1 MRPEPSVG
9 EAVTITGLPIVYALG
24 TALDRDR
31 VLTYCRVL
39 LAVEVVGFLFLVAGT
54 YGLIVPLAG
63 PTSTDFVSFYAAG
76 ALADAGTPELA
87 YDRAA
92 HDLAEQR
99 ATAAGIEY
107 RFFYYPPVFLLLCA
121 ALAHLPY
128 LAAFLLFEVATLALC
143 LIVMREILAE
153 RGWSA
158 IIPVLAFPA
167 AFWTLG
173 LGQNSFLTAAL
184 FGAGTLW
191 IDHRPILA
199 GFCFG
204 ALCYKPHFALLVPVA
219 LLAGQHWRALAASLG
234 SAAALCGLSLVVF
247 GWQTWQGFVAAATGS
262 HATYA
267 SGRINFGGL
276 VTPFG
281 GVLLA
286 GGTPNA
292 AFMAQAAATL
302 GAGLLVAF
310 VWRRGLPLPIRAPT
324 LAAATLVAVPV
335 ALIYDLMLATVAA
348 AWLVRDPAGLAGW
361 ERVTLTALF
370 VLSMI
375 PPSLAEVWRVPAGP
389 IVTLAL
395 LALIAARAL
404 GTMPST
410 GRAGATLA

>member
-9 EAVTITGLPIVYALG
+9 EAVTITGLRFVYALG
-24 TALDRDR
+24 AALDHDR

-39 LAVEVVGFLFLVAGT
+39 LAVEIVVFLFLVAGT

-87 YDRAA
+87 YDQAA
-92 HDLAEQR
+92 HDAAEQR
-99 ATAAGIEY
+99 AAAPGIEY

-121 ALAHLPY
+121 ALARLPY
-128 LAAFLLFEVATLALC
+128 LAAFLLFEATTLALC

-158 IIPVLAFPA
+158 IMPVLAFPA

-191 IDHRPILA
+191 IDRRPILA

-204 ALCYKPHFALLVPVA
+204 ALCYKPHFALLVPLA
-219 LLAGQHWRALAASLG
+219 LLAGRRWRALAASLG
-234 SAAALCGLSLVVF
+234 SAAAVCLLSLIAF
-247 GWQTWQGFVAAATGS
+247 GWETWQGFVAAAAGS
-262 HATYA
+262 HAIYA

-276 VTPFG
+276 ITPFG
-281 GVLLA
+281 AVLLA
-286 GGTPNA
+286 GGTSNA
-292 AFMAQAAATL
+292 AYVAQAAVTL
-302 GAGLLVAF
+302 GAGLLVVF
-310 VWRRGLPLPIRAPT
+310 VWRRRLPLPIRGAT

-335 ALIYDLMLATVAA
+335 ALIYDLMLAAVAA

-361 ERVTLTALF
+361 ERVALTALF
-370 VLSMI
+370 MI
-375 PPSLAEVWRVPAGP
+375 SVFPPGLAEAWHIPAGP
-389 IVTLAL
+389 IVAMAL

-404 GTMPST
+404 GGLSST
-410 GRAGATLA
+410 GRVGATLA

>member
-9 EAVTITGLPIVYALG
+9 EAVTITGLRFVYALG
-24 TALDRDR
+24 AALDRDR

-39 LAVEVVGFLFLVAGT
+39 LAVEIVVFLFLVAGT
-54 YGLIVPLAG
+54 HGLIVPLAG

-76 ALADAGTPELA
+76 ALADAGTAELA
-87 YDRAA
+87 YERAA

-99 ATAAGIEY
+99 AAAAGIEY

-128 LAAFLLFEVATLALC
+128 LAAFLVFEVATLALC

-158 IIPVLAFPA
+158 TIPVLAFPA

-191 IDHRPILA
+191 IDRRPVLA

-204 ALCYKPHFALLVPVA
+204 AVCYKPHFALLVPVA
-219 LLAGQHWRALAASLG
+219 LLAGQHWRAFGAAFG
-234 SAAALCGLSLVVF
+234 GAATLCLLSLIAF
-247 GWQTWQGFVAAATGS
+247 GWQTWQSFLAAAAGS

-302 GAGLLVAF
+302 GAGLLVGF
-310 VWRRGLPLPIRAPT
+310 VWRRGLPLPIRAAT
-324 LAAATLVAVPV
+324 LAAAILVAVPV
-335 ALIYDLMLATVAA
+335 ALIYDLMLAAVAA
-348 AWLVRDPAGLAGW
+348 AWLVRDPAGIAGW
-361 ERVTLTALF
+361 ERVALIALF

-375 PPSLAEVWRVPAGP
+375 PPSLAEVWRVPGGP
-389 IVTLAL
+389 IVALGL
-395 LALIAARAL
+395 LALVTARAL
-404 GTMPST
+404 GAMPST
-410 GRAGATLA
+410 GRAGATSA